1 MFFRFIFFV
10 FIYSDEQNI
19 YQNIVINSLMSD
31 CFVIWICYIV
41 VDIVFG
47 INLYLFIFYVYFVL
61 FGKKLIK
68 LNLICIDYYGY
79 KI

>member
-1 MFFRFIFFV
+1 
-10 FIYSDEQNI
+10 
-19 YQNIVINSLMSD
+19 MSD